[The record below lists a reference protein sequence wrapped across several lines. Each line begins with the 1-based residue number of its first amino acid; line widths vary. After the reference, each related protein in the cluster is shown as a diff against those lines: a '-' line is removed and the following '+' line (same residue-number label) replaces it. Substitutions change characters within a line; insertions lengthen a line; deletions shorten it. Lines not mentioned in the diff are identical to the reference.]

1 MHIRVHLAKA
11 IILRKNVKKF
21 EPTVKMGQQKKV
33 SWQKN
38 TTVQCTYSL
47 DSSAN
52 NELVGIQN
60 HGINTKRRMF
70 LA

>member
-47 DSSAN
+47 
-52 NELVGIQN
+52 EGV
-60 HGINTKRRMF
+60 
-70 LA
+70 